1 MRDGAAPIEHVFECW
16 CGCGSGCVRSS
27 LQCCGRSAI
36 TPVQYCVCVRNRDA
50 PRLTASTRS
59 LAVTPHKLGA
69 DFETTAAAGRADRQ
83 EGVPTDERYR
93 TARVGG
99 EGVRRLAGAADSAAG
114 AVGSARA
121 LSGDRTVDGAT
132 AVDRAR
138 AGAAAQGAGLRV
150 RGLAA
155 GPDGDLVDVELTV
168 TDPAT
173 VAKLTPR
180 GGCGYSFGFTAT
192 GAPTATFTV
201 PDPDAVA
208 RVHASLDALFA
219 AGRER
224 GEIR

>member
-1 MRDGAAPIEHVFECW
+1 LRQPPPPVAQI
-16 CGCGSGCVRSS
+16 
-27 LQCCGRSAI
+27 GRKAFRQMSD
-36 TPVQYCVCVRNRDA
+36 TE
-50 PRLTASTRS
+50 L
-59 LAVTPHKLGA
+59 LAWV
-69 DFETTAAAGRADRQ
+69 
-83 EGVPTDERYR
+83 
-93 TARVGG
+93 ARVY
-99 EGVRRLAGAADSAAG
+99 ADW
-114 AVGSARA
+114 RELPTA
-121 LSGDRTVDGAT
+121 LLELSDRHVHY
-132 AVDRAR
+132 RAR

-180 GGCGYSFGFTAT
+180 GGCGYSFGFAAT